1 MTFAAIPRF
10 TEVEQD
16 TDMDTD
22 MADTATEPGE
32 NMTDD
37 EEYEDFEMDAESFA
51 LVDEIIQVFDD
62 FLWEHNGKIENT
74 EQQPDDWSNPAMIY
88 GSQRDDLVCQIFER
102 LQEWGIV

>member
-1 MTFAAIPRF
+1 MTFAAPRF
-10 TEVEQD
+10 TEAEQDPD

-22 MADTATEPGE
+22 MADTATEPG
-32 NMTDD
+32 MTDD

-51 LVDEIIQVFDD
+51 LVDEIVQVFDD

-102 LQEWGIV
+102 LQAWGIF

>member
-16 TDMDTD
+16 TDM
-22 MADTATEPGE
+22 ADTATETGE

-37 EEYEDFEMDAESFA
+37 EYEDFEMDAESFA
-51 LVDEIIQVFDD
+51 LVDEIVQVFDD

-102 LQEWGIV
+102 LQDWGIF